1 MMQLKR
7 QLNDLKADLE
17 HRIRERDAAQR
28 ELNRLTQSSSKT
40 ELEKRNMRVELE
52 RQGKEADELRRQV
65 QKYIDEVRRIED
77 LLARKVI
84 ISVKM

>member
-7 QLNDLKADLE
+7 QLADLRTDLE

-40 ELEKRNMRVELE
+40 ELEKRNMSAELE
-52 RQGKEADELRRQV
+52 RRGKEADELRRQV

-77 LLARKVI
+77 LLARKVTVTA
-84 ISVKM
+84 SK